1 MDLVTRN
8 PFDIQLYET
17 PGRGN
22 AAVFKYLCGSVH
34 GHRQPEGGREGGR
47 MSDQQRW
54 DQLPLFLPLPL
65 HHLSPVLHH
74 HGDCEKKYGG
84 SQVMS
89 R

>member
-1 MDLVTRN
+1 
-8 PFDIQLYET
+8 
-17 PGRGN
+17 
-22 AAVFKYLCGSVH
+22 
-34 GHRQPEGGREGGR
+34 

>member
-1 MDLVTRN
+1 
-8 PFDIQLYET
+8 
-17 PGRGN
+17 
-22 AAVFKYLCGSVH
+22 
-34 GHRQPEGGREGGR
+34 

-54 DQLPLFLPLPL
+54 DQLPLFLPL

-74 HGDCEKKYGG
+74 HGGCEKKYGG